1 MPFITPRL
9 SCSAQSPSRWVI
21 WRGGFGVLSGSVTIG
36 VLAMFNMYSQ
46 RFWRPIQDLSDK
58 YNILQAAMAACER
71 IFKLLDTEPEIVS
84 PANPLEGDG
93 SNRIEFRHVWFTYQK
108 LTPEQKTAVEQ
119 LPRTWMRIPGPQPG
133 S

>member
-1 MPFITPRL
+1 ML
-9 SCSAQSPSRWVI
+9 SAVAIALVI
-21 WRGGFGVLSGSVTIG
+21 WRGGFGVLHGAVTIG
-36 VLAMFNMYSQ
+36 VLAMFIQYSQ

-84 PANPLEGDG
+84 PAEPRLGDG
-93 SNRIEFRHVWFTYQK
+93 SNRIEFRHVWFTI
-108 LTPEQKTAVEQ
+108 
-119 LPRTWMRIPGPQPG
+119 R

>member
-1 MPFITPRL
+1 MAIAL
-9 SCSAQSPSRWVI
+9 VV
-21 WRGGFGVLSGSVTIG
+21 WRGGFSVLGHGAVTIG
-36 VLAMFNMYSQ
+36 VLAMFIQYSQ

-84 PANPLEGDG
+84 PAQPVTGDG

-108 LTPEQKTAVEQ
+108 LTEEQKAAVAAADGVGCRRRRGWRQLTASS
-119 LPRTWMRIPGPQPG
+119 GF
-133 S
+133 